1 MKIKY
6 YLRVLGIWI
15 RVPRKVFYKNTFFW
29 SKMELKGKN
38 R

>member
-15 RVPRKVFYKNTFFW
+15 RVLRKVFYKNTFFW
-29 SKMELKGKN
+29 SKMELKGE
-38 R
+38 